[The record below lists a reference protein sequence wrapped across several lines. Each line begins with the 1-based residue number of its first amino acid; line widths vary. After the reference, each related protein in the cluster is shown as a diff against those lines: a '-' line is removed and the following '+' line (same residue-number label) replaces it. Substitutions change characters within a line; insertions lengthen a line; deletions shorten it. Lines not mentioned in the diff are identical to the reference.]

1 MLGELIGE
9 FRGKRAPRR
18 VVSTGGGGFLIEVSF
33 ESTGKIFGLDCTE
46 IVTYTSGP
54 RPDGSLFGEG
64 NGIVLA
70 PTGEVAT
77 WKGAGVGSVKPDGT
91 VGYRGAI
98 YYSSASPAL
107 ARLNSVAAVFEF
119 DADAGGNTHSK
130 VWEWK

>member
-9 FRGKRAPRR
+9 SSGKRAPRR
-18 VVSTGGGGFLIEVSF
+18 VVSTGNGGFTIEVSF
-33 ESTGKIFGLDCTE
+33 EATGKILGHDCTE

-64 NGIVLA
+64 QGVVLT

-91 VGYRGAI
+91 VSYRGAI
-98 YYSSASPAL
+98 YYSSPAPSL